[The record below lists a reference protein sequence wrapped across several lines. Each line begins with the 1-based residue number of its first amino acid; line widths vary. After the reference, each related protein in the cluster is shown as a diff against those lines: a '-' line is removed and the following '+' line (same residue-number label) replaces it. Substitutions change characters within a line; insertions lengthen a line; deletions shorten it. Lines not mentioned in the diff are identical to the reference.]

1 MSWKGG
7 RIDIIVKHP
16 ISGNIFLFI
25 ECKAPD
31 KYDTDL
37 KYIDGQLFRL
47 SKQEGTRPANLVCYT
62 LDFLDSSIRERIILV
77 DTSKFSEFED
87 WDNAGQPIV
96 DSIPADY
103 KKAKKRQY
111 AKVDQ
116 ETELKGMSCARTAS
130 HEVLAQCP

>member
-47 SKQEGTRPANLVCYT
+47 SKQEGTRPANLVYYT
-62 LDFLDSSIRERIILV
+62 VDFLDSSIRERIILV

-111 AKVDQ
+111 AKVD
-116 ETELKGMSCARTAS
+116 
-130 HEVLAQCP
+130 